1 MSNIIETIPFNSR
14 LICVGL
20 ENSKNLIVK
29 DLWLRIE
36 EKNDIDL
43 KTFFE
48 QFKNI
53 LFIHCFNNNIEN
65 GIESGRIFKNDS
77 EGAFNIDERVYFNP
91 SDVKGRADYNEETY
105 LATVGFA
112 DCYKSESDCSEK
124 VSDKSDPVQFS
135 SSTLSPENW
144 LNLNILNENSDNYN
158 TPFDYA
164 NDDDSDDSITEI
176 EFITKTVINL
186 YAQDPYRLKEAI
198 RDIYAIINCRKRAK
212 DLAVNETEFNQL
224 DQAMNL
230 MYLIHFYQHK
240 KKDQALDI
248 SSKHYKVSK
257 IKIEGIW
264 NSLVGYKRHFGEAI
278 QFKKKSY
285 K

>member
-1 MSNIIETIPFNSR
+1 MSNIIETTPFNSR

-20 ENSKNLIVK
+20 ENSKNLLVK

-43 KTFFE
+43 KTYLE
-48 QFKNI
+48 QIKDKLI
-53 LFIHCFNNNIEN
+53 IHCFNNNIEN
-65 GIESGRIFKNDS
+65 GIENGRIFKNDS
-77 EGAFNIDERVYFNP
+77 EGILNIDEKVYFNP
-91 SDVKGRADYNEETY
+91 SNVKERTQYNEETY
-105 LATVGFA
+105 LAVVGLA

-124 VSDKSDPVQFS
+124 VSDKSDPVQFTP
-135 SSTLSPENW
+135 STSSPENW
-144 LNLNILNENSDNYN
+144 LNLNIQNDDSGKYN
-158 TPFDYA
+158 TFFDYA

-176 EFITKTVINL
+176 DFIIKTVIDL

-198 RDIYAIINCRKRAK
+198 RDIYAIIKCRKRARE
-212 DLAVNETEFNQL
+212 LSVNEAEFKEL

-230 MYLIHFYQHK
+230 MYLIHVYQHK

-257 IKIEGIW
+257 DKIEGIW
-264 NSLVGYKRHFGEAI
+264 NSLVNYQRHFSKTI
-278 QFKKKSY
+278 QFKKKKY
-285 K
+285 